1 MIKFTESIK
10 QLWIAGLRD
19 PEVVQTTGALC
30 AEVEGKICYCG
41 IGVLGKTL
49 LEAGVAKT
57 RGYGPV
63 EVYNLYDDDPLYL
76 MSAYDIIDKVSHTD
90 SSIKGIAGPSL
101 TGAIST
107 LNDKEGKTLPEI
119 ADWIETYVKVEE

>member
-1 MIKFTESIK
+1 MIKFTENIK

-30 AEVEGKICYCG
+30 EEKEGKLCYCG
-41 IGVLGKTL
+41 IGVLGKVL

-57 RGYGPV
+57 KGYAQV
-63 EVYNLYDDDPLYL
+63 EVYNLYGDDPDYL
-76 MSAYDIIDKVSHTD
+76 MDAYDIIYKVQHTD
-90 SSIKGIAGPSL
+90 DSKKAVTGPSL
-101 TGAIST
+101 TGAIAT
-107 LNDKEGKTLPEI
+107 MNDKEGKTLPEI